1 MNRNRH
7 FYLVIVFAL
16 HAGVYGAL
24 AVVNLVRA
32 RWGVA
37 GVDTAAAGVLV
48 AGGWWLWERG
58 KRPARDDPG
67 KGLGGRETRQ
77 RIRKTPKA

>member
-24 AVVNLVRA
+24 AVVNLARA

-37 GVDTAAAGVLV
+37 GVDTAAMAVLV
-48 AGGWWLWERG
+48 AGGWWLHVRG
-58 KRPARDDPG
+58 KRPARGDCHDDC
-67 KGLGGRETRQ
+67 LTR
-77 RIRKTPKA
+77 